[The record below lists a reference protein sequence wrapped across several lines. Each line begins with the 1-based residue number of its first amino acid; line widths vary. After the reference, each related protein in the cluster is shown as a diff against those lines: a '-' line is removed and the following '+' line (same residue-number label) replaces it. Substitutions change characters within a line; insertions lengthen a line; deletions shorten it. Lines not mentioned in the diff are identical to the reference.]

1 MQSLVEIGPV
11 VYEKKIFKFRYHLP
25 LERNVAFHFNK
36 LECFSNTDAFVP
48 SFFEV

>member
-11 VYEKKIFKFRYHLP
+11 VYEKKIFKFRYLP